1 MIYSST
7 FFDSNFLTTMSR
19 IGLAFSGGGIRSAA
33 FCSGVLRRL
42 LQLKVKIENMSCVSG
57 GGFTGTAY
65 LDWKYR
71 NGQKDNPKWHQ
82 EFFNQMRERTGYFCN
97 WQSLVTG
104 LVDTVLVT
112 TIIAL
117 VSVILPALIWMTYA
131 FPLAYL
137 VDFLV
142 GDLLRATS
150 HAHKRNVPRLV
161 YQRNVLF
168 ASLLVTSVL
177 SFIVGSIIPWA
188 YIFRLI
194 STSALVIL
202 ALCVFPWAIHAILEN
217 APTLIQFLV
226 LILAAIVWLGF
237 PAFRRRVEIVMV
249 LFAYAFV
256 IHFRVYKHFFGGL
269 EYSDYTFD
277 VLIWVSGILLWILP
291 FLGAIQ
297 QRLINVFNR

>member
-1 MIYSST
+1 
-7 FFDSNFLTTMSR
+7 MSR

-104 LVDTVLVT
+104 LIDTVLVT

-117 VSVILPALIWMTYA
+117 VSVILSALIWMTYA

-142 GDLLRATS
+142 GDLLRATL

-297 QRLINVFNR
+297 QRLMNVFNR

>member
-1 MIYSST
+1 MKPFAFLPISHKTPSFFPSIYLLIFIKLSRDL
-7 FFDSNFLTTMSR
+7 FFYFFWQQFLTTMSR

-104 LVDTVLVT
+104 LIDTVLVT

-131 FPLAYL
+131 CPLAYL

-150 HAHKRNVPRLV
+150 HAHKHKHNVPDLV

-168 ASLLVTSVL
+168 ASL
-177 SFIVGSIIPWA
+177 WWRA
-188 YIFRLI
+188 
-194 STSALVIL
+194 
-202 ALCVFPWAIHAILEN
+202 
-217 APTLIQFLV
+217 FLV
-226 LILAAIVWLGF
+226 
-237 PAFRRRVEIVMV
+237 
-249 LFAYAFV
+249 
-256 IHFRVYKHFFGGL
+256 
-269 EYSDYTFD
+269 S
-277 VLIWVSGILLWILP
+277 
-291 FLGAIQ
+291 
-297 QRLINVFNR
+297 